1 MIQVTDI
8 YIYPVKSL
16 KGVRLKEA
24 ETGLRG
30 FKYDREWMITDSD
43 YQFLTQREIEA
54 MATIT
59 VSIAK
64 DFLLL
69 QSSKGNELKINLNA
83 KRGESVQVSIWR
95 DTCNAFDEGEAASY
109 WLTDELGYWQGKTLR
124 LVRFCS
130 DRKRPVPAKYLHGRE
145 AESAFSDQFP
155 YLGREAESAFSDQF
169 PYLITSWDSLK
180 KLNEGL
186 RENGKQEV
194 TMARFRPNIVVSD
207 IASIENKTS
216 LDLTSQD
223 GNYVFGL
230 RKPCKRCKITTIN
243 QDTGEIIDFKEPLS
257 TLTSLNFSSENYGA
271 FFGQNAILLSDQD
284 CVISVGDLLQ
294 TSTKK

>member
-8 YIYPVKSL
+8 FIYPVKSL
-16 KGVRLKEA
+16 KGIPLKEA

-83 KRGESVQVSIWR
+83 KRGESVQVSVWDDIC
-95 DTCNAFDEGEAASY
+95 DAFDEGEDASY

-130 DRKRPVPAKYLHGRE
+130 DRKRPVPTKYLHGRE
-145 AESAFSDQFP
+145 AESS
-155 YLGREAESAFSDQF
+155 FSDQF

-186 RENGKQEV
+186 SENGKQEV
-194 TMARFRPNIVVSD
+194 TMARFRPNIVVND
-207 IASIENKTS
+207 IASIENQTS
-216 LDLTSQD
+216 LDLISQD
-223 GNYVFGL
+223 GNYEFGL

-243 QDTGEIIDFKEPLS
+243 QDSGEIIDFKEPLS
-257 TLTSLNFSSENYGA
+257 TLTSLKFNSENYGA
-271 FFGQNAILLSDQD
+271 FFGQNAILLSDQE
-284 CVISVGDLLQ
+284 CVVSVGDLLQ
-294 TSTKK
+294 TSTKIT

>member
-59 VSIAK
+59 VNIAK

-83 KRGESVQVSIWR
+83 KRGESVQVSVWR
-95 DTCNAFDEGEAASY
+95 DTCNAYDEGEAASY

-155 YLGREAESAFSDQF
+155 YL
-169 PYLITSWDSLK
+169 ITSLDSLK

-223 GNYVFGL
+223 GNYEFGL

-257 TLTSLNFSSENYGA
+257 TLTSLKFSSENYGA

>member
-16 KGVRLKEA
+16 KGIPLKEA
-24 ETGLRG
+24 ETGSRG

-43 YQFLTQREIEA
+43 YKFLTQREIEA

-59 VSIAK
+59 VSIDK
-64 DFLLL
+64 DFLFLR
-69 QSSKGNELKINLNA
+69 SSKSSELKINLNA
-83 KRGESVQVSIWR
+83 EREESVQVTVWDDIC
-95 DTCNAFDEGEAASY
+95 DAYDEGEDASY

-130 DRKRPVPAKYLHGRE
+130 DRKRPVPEEYLQGRK
-145 AESAFSDQFP
+145 AESS
-155 YLGREAESAFSDQF
+155 FSDQF

-186 RENGKQEV
+186 IENGKEEV
-194 TMARFRPNIVVSD
+194 TMARFRPNIVVND
-207 IASIENKTS
+207 IASIENRTS
-216 LDLTSQD
+216 LDLISQD
-223 GNYVFGL
+223 GNYEFGL

-243 QDTGEIIDFKEPLS
+243 QDSGEIIDFKEPLA
-257 TLTSLNFSSENYGA
+257 TLTSLNFSSESYGA
-271 FFGQNAILLSDQD
+271 FFGQNAILLSEKE
-284 CVISVGDLLQ
+284 CVVRVGDLLQ
-294 TSTKK
+294 ASKKK

>member
-155 YLGREAESAFSDQF
+155 YL
-169 PYLITSWDSLK
+169 ITSLDSLK

-216 LDLTSQD
+216 LNLTSQD
-223 GNYVFGL
+223 GHYEFGL

-243 QDTGEIIDFKEPLS
+243 QDSGEIIDFKEPLS
-257 TLTSLNFSSENYGA
+257 TLTSLHFSSENYGA

>member
-1 MIQVTDI
+1 MIKVTDI

-16 KGVRLKEA
+16 KGIPLKEA
-24 ETGLRG
+24 VTGLRG

-43 YQFLTQREIEA
+43 YQFLTQRQIES

-69 QSSKGNELKINLNA
+69 QSTKGNELKIDLNA
-83 KRGESVQVSIWR
+83 KRDESVQVSVWDDI
-95 DTCNAFDEGEAASY
+95 CEAYDEGEAASC

-130 DRKRPVPAKYLHGRE
+130 DRKRPVPTKYLYGRE
-145 AESAFSDQFP
+145 AESS
-155 YLGREAESAFSDQF
+155 FSDQF

-207 IASIENKTS
+207 IASIENQTS
-216 LDLTSQD
+216 LDLISQD
-223 GNYVFGL
+223 GNYEFGL

-243 QDTGEIIDFKEPLS
+243 QDSGEIIDFKEPLL

-271 FFGQNAILLSDQD
+271 FFGQNAILLSDKD
-284 CVISVGDLLQ
+284 CVVSVDDLLQ
-294 TSTKK
+294 TSIKK

>member
-30 FKYDREWMITDSD
+30 FKYDREWMITDSA

-59 VSIAK
+59 VNIAK

-83 KRGESVQVSIWR
+83 KRGESVQVSVWR
-95 DTCNAFDEGEAASY
+95 DTCNAYDEGEAASY

-155 YLGREAESAFSDQF
+155 YL
-169 PYLITSWDSLK
+169 ITSLDSLK

-194 TMARFRPNIVVSD
+194 TMSRFRPNIVVSD

-216 LDLTSQD
+216 LNLTSQD
-223 GNYVFGL
+223 GHYEFGL

-257 TLTSLNFSSENYGA
+257 TLTSLKFNSENYGA

>member
-59 VSIAK
+59 VNIAK

-83 KRGESVQVSIWR
+83 KRGESVQVSVWR
-95 DTCNAFDEGEAASY
+95 DTCNAYDEGEAASY

-130 DRKRPVPAKYLHGRE
+130 DRKRPVPTKYLHGRE
-145 AESAFSDQFP
+145 AESAFSD
-155 YLGREAESAFSDQF
+155 LF

-194 TMARFRPNIVVSD
+194 TMARFRPNIVVND
-207 IASIENKTS
+207 IASIENQTS
-216 LDLTSQD
+216 LDLISQD
-223 GNYVFGL
+223 GNYEFGL

-243 QDTGEIIDFKEPLS
+243 QDSGEIIDFKEPLS

>member
-1 MIQVTDI
+1 MIKVTDI

-16 KGVRLKEA
+16 KGIPLKEA

-54 MATIT
+54 MATIS

-69 QSSKGNELKINLNA
+69 QSSRGNELKIDLNA
-83 KRGESVQVSIWR
+83 KREESVQVSVWR

-130 DRKRPVPAKYLHGRE
+130 DRKRPVPIKYLHGRE
-145 AESAFSDQFP
+145 AESS
-155 YLGREAESAFSDQF
+155 FSDQF

-186 RENGKQEV
+186 RENGKEEV
-194 TMARFRPNIVVSD
+194 TMARFRPNIVVND
-207 IASIENKTS
+207 IASIENQTS

-223 GNYVFGL
+223 GNYEFGL

-243 QDTGEIIDFKEPLS
+243 QDSGEIIDFKEPLL

-271 FFGQNAILLSDQD
+271 FFGQNAILLSNKE
-284 CVISVGDLLQ
+284 CVVSVGDLLQ

>member
-59 VSIAK
+59 VNIAK

-155 YLGREAESAFSDQF
+155 YL
-169 PYLITSWDSLK
+169 ITSLDSLK

-216 LDLTSQD
+216 LNLTSQD
-223 GNYVFGL
+223 GHYEFGL

-257 TLTSLNFSSENYGA
+257 TLTSLHFSSENYGA

>member
-16 KGVRLKEA
+16 KGIPLKEA

-43 YQFLTQREIEA
+43 YQFLTQRQIEV

-59 VSIAK
+59 VSISK

-69 QSSKGNELKINLNA
+69 RSSKGNELKIDLNA
-83 KRGESVQVSIWR
+83 KREESVQVSVWDDIC
-95 DTCNAFDEGEAASY
+95 DAYDEGESASY
-109 WLTDELGYWQGKTLR
+109 WLTDELGFWQGKTLR

-145 AESAFSDQFP
+145 AESS
-155 YLGREAESAFSDQF
+155 FSDQF
-169 PYLITSWDSLK
+169 PYLITTWDSLK
-180 KLNEGL
+180 KLNKGL

-194 TMARFRPNIVVSD
+194 TMARFRPNIVISD
-207 IASIENKTS
+207 ITSIENQTS
-216 LDLTSQD
+216 LDLISQD
-223 GNYVFGL
+223 GHYEFGL

-243 QDTGEIIDFKEPLS
+243 QDSGEIIDFKEPLA
-257 TLTSLNFSSENYGA
+257 TLTSLKFSSENYGA

-284 CVISVGDLLQ
+284 CVVSVGDLLK
-294 TSTKK
+294 TSMKK

>member
-155 YLGREAESAFSDQF
+155 YL
-169 PYLITSWDSLK
+169 ITSLDSLK

-216 LDLTSQD
+216 LNLTSQD
-223 GNYVFGL
+223 GHYEFGL
-230 RKPCKRCKITTIN
+230 RKPCKRCKVTTIN
-243 QDTGEIIDFKEPLS
+243 QDSGEIIDFKEPLS

>member
-16 KGVRLKEA
+16 KGIPLKEA

-43 YQFLTQREIEA
+43 YQFLTQRQIEA

-69 QSSKGNELKINLNA
+69 QSSNGNELKINLNA
-83 KRGESVQVSIWR
+83 QREESVQVSVWDDIC
-95 DTCNAFDEGEAASY
+95 DAFDEGEDASY

-130 DRKRPVPAKYLHGRE
+130 DRKRPVPTKYLHGRE
-145 AESAFSDQFP
+145 AESS
-155 YLGREAESAFSDQF
+155 FSDQF
-169 PYLITSWDSLK
+169 PYLITTWDSLK

-186 RENGKQEV
+186 RENGKLEV
-194 TMARFRPNIVVSD
+194 TMARFRPNIVVND

-216 LDLTSQD
+216 LDLISQD
-223 GNYVFGL
+223 GNYEFGL

-243 QDTGEIIDFKEPLS
+243 QDSGEIIDFKEPLT
-257 TLTSLNFSSENYGA
+257 TLTSLHFSSENYGA
-271 FFGQNAILLSDQD
+271 FFGQNAILLSDQE
-284 CVISVGDLLQ
+284 CVVSVGDLLQ

>member
-59 VSIAK
+59 VNIAK

-155 YLGREAESAFSDQF
+155 YL
-169 PYLITSWDSLK
+169 ITSLDSLK

-223 GNYVFGL
+223 GNYEFGL

-271 FFGQNAILLSDQD
+271 FFGQNAILLSDQE